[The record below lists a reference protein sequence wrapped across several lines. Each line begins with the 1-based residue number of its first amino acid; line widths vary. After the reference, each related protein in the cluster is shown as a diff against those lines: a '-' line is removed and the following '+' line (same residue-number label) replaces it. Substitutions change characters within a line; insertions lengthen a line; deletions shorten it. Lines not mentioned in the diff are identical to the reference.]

1 MRDYYKEKLRVLTTL
16 RNNLFTC
23 LIVIIGG
30 TIGLFFT
37 DLNIIKAIPFTVVGA
52 YFGLRFLLNLLSVNN
67 DIDKTLED
75 LKNECK

>member
-1 MRDYYKEKLRVLTTL
+1 MRDYYKEKLKALTTL

-30 TIGLFFT
+30 TIGLFFADIDVVKT
-37 DLNIIKAIPFTVVGA
+37 LPFAFVGA
-52 YFGLRFLLNLLSVNN
+52 YFGFRVLLNLLSVNN
-67 DIDKTLED
+67 DIEVTLED